1 MDELTRSRSL
11 SELEKTTE
19 HRVAESAKSTAKHMQ
34 KQAALSAE
42 KASKNKGTIWVSK
55 FCLGFISVVTLDQ

>member
-1 MDELTRSRSL
+1 MEELNRSRSL

-42 KASKNKGTIWVSK
+42 KASKNKGL
-55 FCLGFISVVTLDQ
+55 CLTFSS

>member
-1 MDELTRSRSL
+1 MEELNRSRSL

-42 KASKNKGTIWVSK
+42 KASKNKGL
-55 FCLGFISVVTLDQ
+55 CLTFSSSLPQYSP